1 MFDTYSTAPQLINN
15 SHVIMWIIIT
25 YFVYKYIRFKA
36 GYCPPKENPHKGAIL
51 LNYIFRICECVR
63 VCLNSLI
70 KAIKIVCDTPVYVG
84 NYVIW
89 NYRSGKLI
97 FHTITNMVFI
107 LSDCYRFYA
116 LFSSSDGWKN
126 SHFLARVLW
135 KSETEN
141 NKAIEIQ

>member
-1 MFDTYSTAPQLINN
+1 MFSTYSTAPQLINN
-15 SHVIMWIIIT
+15 SHVIMWTIIT

-51 LNYIFRICECVR
+51 LNYIFRICECAWVWTHSSKR
-63 VCLNSLI
+63 S
-70 KAIKIVCDTPVYVG
+70 KSFAILRCVG

-141 NKAIEIQ
+141 NKALEIQ